1 MSSWAFPFFFT
12 WLLISWCRPSGFVNA
27 NSTKRNITVAV
38 VYSKTDNTT
47 VGEITDNLISFDK
60 LAHQA
65 VDIVNRDVNN
75 EIFPGMLI
83 SLGPRMLSKYP
94 NPMDVYNETC
104 EKLNG
109 TDVSAIVVTAPEG
122 TTISLS
128 VAGGFLGIPVIGLG
142 TRSFTFSN
150 KVSALSGWNNV
161 NQLQYTLG
169 VTFKL

>member
-1 MSSWAFPFFFT
+1 MSSWVFPFFFT
-12 WLLISWCRPSGFVNA
+12 WLLISWCRPNGFVNA

-38 VYSKTDNTT
+38 VYSKPGNTT
-47 VGEITDNLISFDK
+47 ANITNNLINFDK

-65 VDIVNRDVNN
+65 VDNVNRNVNN
-75 EIFPGMLI
+75 DVFPGMLI

-94 NPMDVYNETC
+94 NPMDVYKETC
-104 EKLNG
+104 EKLNA

-150 KVSALSGWNNV
+150 KVSASSG
-161 NQLQYTLG
+161 
-169 VTFKL
+169 